1 MANVERRAF
10 GSSFSARAT
19 VLAAGLLILLGT
31 VLQLGVLGYN
41 HLRLSNLWIFS
52 VIAQNAW
59 NVLAMHASGAA
70 LEQVARFWPLMLVSA
85 GLGIL
90 MLCMERM

>member
-1 MANVERRAF
+1 MANVDRRAF
-10 GSSFSARAT
+10 GSSFSAKAT

-41 HLRLSNLWIFS
+41 HVRPSDLWIFS
-52 VIAQNAW
+52 VIAGSIW
-59 NVLAMHASGAA
+59 RVLAMYGPVLA
-70 LEQVARFWPLMLVSA
+70 QVARFWPLVLVSA

-90 MLCMERM
+90 MLRVERP